1 MENKKVGII
10 THYYRST
17 NYGGVLQAYA
27 LCMFLRQ
34 RGISAEQIQFDRM
47 AHMGLKNSLKATGS
61 TIKRALKFVVYRD
74 AAVKIHQRNRAFI
87 AFRNAIPHSD
97 KVYTQ
102 KNLKSLANQ
111 YALFITG
118 SDQVWHPNAV
128 CDAYLLDFGV
138 KGVKKIS
145 YAASVA
151 KGNLSAEQKERYRK
165 AFADYC
171 AISVRE
177 KETVPLIQEISP
189 VPVEWVLDPVFLL
202 EKKQWCKLMDVPQN
216 EKEPYLLCYFLGD
229 DLRERRLAEQFAAA
243 HHLKIKT
250 LPFLQNK
257 YRACDRNFG
266 DEALSTVTPQRFL
279 GLIYSASVVFTDSF
293 HAMAFSIIF
302 GKEFFV
308 FERTARVASSSM
320 ESRISTLAA
329 LFSLEDRYCN
339 SDEKCKIEYLNGI
352 KSNVAMPFKNDFE
365 KSRKRS
371 VEFLMEHVRASLGD
385 EKKEDVRP

>member
-10 THYYRST
+10 THYYEST

-34 RGISAEQIQFDRM
+34 KGIFAEQIQFDRM
-47 AHMGLKNSLKATGS
+47 AHMGLKHSIKATCS
-61 TIKRALKFVVYRD
+61 TIKKKFEFAVYRD
-74 AAVKIHQRNRAFI
+74 ASIKVHQRKLAFT

-128 CDAYLLDFGV
+128 CDAYLLNFGV

-151 KGNLSAEQKERYRK
+151 KNELSGEQKERYRK
-165 AFADYC
+165 ALADYC

-177 KETVPLIQEISP
+177 KEAVPLIQEISP
-189 VPVEWVLDPVFLL
+189 IPVEWVLDPVFLL
-202 EKKQWCKLMDVPQN
+202 EKQQWCELMDVPQN
-216 EKEPYLLCYFLGD
+216 EKEQYLLCYFLGD
-229 DLRERRLAEQFAAA
+229 DLRERRLAEQYAAE

-257 YRACDRNFG
+257 YRACDQNFG
-266 DEALSTVTPQRFL
+266 DEIISAVTPERFL
-279 GLIYSASVVFTDSF
+279 GLIYAASVVFTDSF

-308 FERTARVASSSM
+308 FERNSCVVPSM
-320 ESRISTLAA
+320 GSRISTLAE
-329 LFSLEDRYCN
+329 FFRVTDRYCN
-339 SDEKCKIEYLNGI
+339 SDDKANLEYLNRI
-352 KSNVAMPFKNDFE
+352 KKRNLEYYTHNFCAMRV
-365 KSRKRS
+365 KSMG
-371 VEFLMEHVRASLGD
+371 FLMDNV
-385 EKKEDVRP
+385 EKNMGEESE